1 MDYTQYK
8 QLEFRRK
15 FWKLF
20 GATIRMTDVS
30 GSQELGVIQMKAF
43 RLKSD
48 ITLYADSSRQRP
60 LLHIKAR
67 QVVAFNYVFDVT
79 DAQTNQPLFS
89 LQRKGIKSAFVR
101 DHWLLLDTAGNQFG
115 EIVETSS
122 TLALVRRWIGMLN
135 DYIALI
141 FAFVPETYVIR
152 TTGAQQQLIGNIVH
166 RKNPFIVKMG
176 LDTSQ
181 AQIAVD
187 PRVGVASCILLS
199 IRDASK
205 NG

>member
-1 MDYTQYK
+1 MDYTHYK

-15 FWKLF
+15 FWKMF
-20 GATIRMTDVS
+20 GATIHMTDAS
-30 GSQELGVIQMKAF
+30 GSQELGVVHMKAF
-43 RLKSD
+43 RLKND
-48 ITLYADSSRQRP
+48 ITLYADSSQQRP
-60 LLHIKAR
+60 LLYIKAR
-67 QVVAFNYVFDVT
+67 QAVAFNYVFDVT

-115 EIVETSS
+115 EIVETSGI
-122 TLALVRRWIGMLN
+122 LALVRRWLGLIN
-135 DYIALI
+135 DLLGLI

-152 TTGAQQQLIGNIVH
+152 TTGAQQQLLGNIIH
-166 RKNPFIVKMG
+166 RKNPVIVKMG

-181 AQIAVD
+181 AQIAAD
-187 PRVGVASCILLS
+187 PRIGIASCILLS

-205 NG
+205 NS

>member
-8 QLEFRRK
+8 QIEFRRK

-20 GATIRMTDVS
+20 GATIHMTDSS
-30 GSQELGVIQMKAF
+30 GSQELGVIHMKAF
-43 RLKSD
+43 RLKND
-48 ITLYADSSRQRP
+48 ITLYADSSQQRP

-67 QVVAFNYVFDVT
+67 QVVAFNYAFDVT
-79 DAQTNQPLFS
+79 DAQTNQPLFA

-122 TLALVRRWIGMLN
+122 ILALVRRWLAMFN
-135 DYIALI
+135 DVLALI

-152 TTGAQQQLIGNIVH
+152 TTGAQQQLIGNIIH

-187 PRVGVASCILLS
+187 PRIGVASCILLS